1 VPSDPGLKDDL
12 PWMAEVDIG
21 GPERALLEVPKAR
34 VGKSTEPFNYRNVGF
49 EDAAKSSQVVLD
61 IARSSISTF
70 REHDFAAQIHICHVA
85 VLLRRCRRS

>member
-1 VPSDPGLKDDL
+1 MVCWRCQKREL
-12 PWMAEVDIG
+12 VN
-21 GPERALLEVPKAR
+21 RQNR
-34 VGKSTEPFNYRNVGF
+34 STIVNVGF